1 MKPES
6 RRAWP
11 PFRRNTTTRGST
23 QRAKEAVAGAMVAAA
38 DVYAVTGAAADI
50 EAEAGGTVKA
60 VVVVVV
66 EVAGR
71 TQSTQ
76 LPPSQQGS

>member
-1 MKPES
+1 
-6 RRAWP
+6 
-11 PFRRNTTTRGST
+11 
-23 QRAKEAVAGAMVAAA
+23 MVAAA

-71 TQSTQ
+71 TQGTQ
-76 LPPSQQGS
+76 HPPSQQGS